1 MKLIFFMIPSA
12 LSFSIRMSLNNIK
25 YTPNIKKP
33 SDDLKLIDSRQASLT
48 SRKWMQNIVEE
59 YLNYKHLDFEEAIK
73 NKSDPLIGDFHILD
87 SINSLEDIIS
97 ENNKDDIFL
106 AWIPKP
112 TLSYEEILFIIV
124 ATCCDDT
131 MDIKMI
137 VQSPKWDP
145 IQIPTLYLKS
155 SLEDLSVNFG
165 FNKIN
170 FDYLYKHDLRSKLA
184 WSTWNL
190 KN

>member
-1 MKLIFFMIPSA
+1 MKLIFFMIPSV
-12 LSFSIRMSLNNIK
+12 LSFNIKMTLRNIK
-25 YTPNIKKP
+25 YIPNIKKP
-33 SDDLKLIDSRQASLT
+33 SNDLKLIDSKQASLT
-48 SRKWMQNIVEE
+48 SRKWMQIIVE
-59 YLNYKHLDFEEAIK
+59 DFEESIK
-73 NKSDPLIGDFHILD
+73 NKSDPLISNFHILD

-97 ENNKDDIFL
+97 ENNKDDMFL

-124 ATCCDDT
+124 TTCCDDT

-145 IQIPTLYLKS
+145 IQIPTLYLKK
-155 SLEDLSVNFG
+155 SLEDLSINYG